1 MFQIKR
7 TALTYCYL
15 LLATMT
21 LSLSGIGRADAKT
34 AVLFGAT
41 GAVGNDVFRALLANQ
56 SDGNSD
62 PYFDKVILV
71 GRRAFPPKVTNLFPP
86 SGSKPEIVTVEHADL
101 STVHQNEALLQVE
114 HADACFNAVGAAYP
128 HQSDL
133 HDWHFV
139 EVTVAKSIAQLC
151 AQLQVSSLAV
161 CTAIDGEP
169 DSKPYS
175 EEELVPTKTPM
186 GWWPVLTGTIRMMR
200 LKEQAVISSSEG
212 IPKIRIF
219 QPSNIVT
226 EELRY
231 GFLDKYLFK
240 MHRFLDKVIPKHY
253 HSVTTQFL
261 GTAMVQDAVQ
271 LLSGSSSSATDKERV
286 AFLDYGDFERI
297 VGEGTAGGENVTE
310 L

>member
-1 MFQIKR
+1 MFRRRR

-15 LLATMT
+15 LLATVA
-21 LSLSGIGRADAKT
+21 LSMSRIGRADAKT

-41 GAVGNDVFRALLANQ
+41 GAVGNDVFRALLANNKKDPQ
-56 SDGNSD
+56 E

-101 STVHQNEALLQVE
+101 STVHQNEELLQVQQ
-114 HADACFNAVGAAYP
+114 ADACFNAVGAAFP

-139 EVTVAKSIAQLC
+139 EVTVMESIAKLC
-151 AQLQVSSLAV
+151 AQLQVSSLSIF
-161 CTAIDGEP
+161 TAIDGEP

-175 EEELVPTKTPM
+175 EDELAPTGSPQ
-186 GWWPVLTGTIRMMR
+186 GWWPVLMGTIRMMR
-200 LKEQAVISSSEG
+200 LKERAVISSSEG

-240 MHRFLDKVIPKHY
+240 IHGFLDKVIPKHY

-261 GTAMVQDAVQ
+261 GTAMVQDAVE
-271 LLSGSSSSATDKERV
+271 LLSGSSSATDEERV
-286 AFLDYGDFERI
+286 TFLDYEDFERI
-297 VGEGTAGGENVTE
+297 VGEDTAGGENGTE